1 MQPRIVFVTN
11 FPDAA
16 IAAREAAPSGF
27 ELSIVPAGSAEYLE
41 AMRDAEYLVGFVDGL
56 VDDALFE
63 AGPNL
68 RLIQLLSAGYD
79 QADIASA
86 RRAGVPLCNNGGANS
101 TAVSEHAIL
110 LALAAS
116 RQLVRQHRTVAAGN
130 WRGNSTPRLHEM
142 RGRTLGIVGLGTI
155 GKKTARLALAFGMPV
170 IYYDIERLPEDRED
184 ALNVR
189 FRLLRELLREADI
202 VSLHVPLNASTRH
215 LIGAEELSL
224 MKPSA
229 ILVNTSRGPV
239 VDEAALCAALADGD
253 HRGCGPGRVR
263 RGAPA
268 RRQPA
273 LQHGERHA
281 HRASRGPDFREQHGA
296 GAQRL
301 RQCAARR
308 PRLRPALGRAGVQRR
323 GIAQTSQANSSEST
337 RQPDNASG
345 SISTPSPGPSGS
357 RT

>member
-1 MQPRIVFVTN
+1 MQPRIVFVTM

-16 IAAREAAPSGF
+16 DVARDMAPSGF
-27 ELSIVPAGSAEYLE
+27 ELAVVPAKSAEYLE

-68 RLIQLLSAGYD
+68 KLIQLLSAGYD
-79 QADIASA
+79 QADLSAA

-142 RGRTLGIVGLGTI
+142 RNRTLGIVGLGTI
-155 GKKTARLALAFGMPV
+155 GKKTARLALAFGMEV

-202 VSLHVPLNASTRH
+202 VS
-215 LIGAEELSL
+215 
-224 MKPSA
+224 
-229 ILVNTSRGPV
+229 
-239 VDEAALCAALADGD
+239 EANYLQRTDWTIFFWIC
-253 HRGCGPGRVR
+253 
-263 RGAPA
+263 PA
-268 RRQPA
+268 RITGHVSGCRMGTEAPVSDVFA
-273 LQHGERHA
+273 
-281 HRASRGPDFREQHGA
+281 
-296 GAQRL
+296 
-301 RQCAARR
+301 
-308 PRLRPALGRAGVQRR
+308 GRAGGDRQQCRR
-323 GIAQTSQANSSEST
+323 PEHAAW
-337 RQPDNASG
+337 A
-345 SISTPSPGPSGS
+345 PSGPTPRTRSWRRRS
-357 RT
+357 RTW